1 MLNKSP
7 VVLLLFPLLLAG
19 CHHPQPTSHAAAS
32 ATEVDDLFASS
43 PSAKPSSRATYAYQI
58 MSAVK
63 AKMPDSAEY
72 SGQSCRVRLSL
83 QRDGT
88 VSSASVE
95 KGDRQLCDK
104 VLAAIKQAKIPAA
117 PDDETYQG
125 FNNVTVDFKP

>member
-43 PSAKPSSRATYAYQI
+43 PSAKPSRRATYAYQI

-83 QRDGT
+83 QRDGA
-88 VSSASVE
+88 VSSISAE
-95 KGDRQLCDK
+95 KGDEQLCHA
-104 VLAAIKQAKIPAA
+104 VISAFKQADIPAA
-117 PDDETYQG
+117 PDDDAYQT
-125 FNNVTVDFKP
+125 FKNTSIDFKA

>member
-43 PSAKPSSRATYAYQI
+43 PSAKPSRRATYAYQI

-83 QRDGT
+83 QRDGA

-117 PDDETYQG
+117 PDDDAYQT
-125 FNNVTVDFKP
+125 FKNTSIDFKA